1 MVLMKVSLTS
11 YRTQM
16 NKFFI
21 FDTNTLLS
29 ALFNQHSIP
38 GLALTIARLSGT
50 LLISD
55 EVAAEYLDVFSRE
68 KFNKWLSLDIRLNFI
83 ENIITYALPI
93 QITENV
99 VACRDPKDDKYLS
112 LAITSQAECV
122 ITGDNDLLILNPFE
136 NIPILNPSDFLI
148 MMKP

>member
-1 MVLMKVSLTS
+1 M
-11 YRTQM
+11 QM

-29 ALFNQHSIP
+29 ALFNQHSKP

-112 LAITSQAECV
+112 LAIASQADCV

-148 MMKP
+148 MMKPKDQQD